1 VAPPAGLGRAGR
13 RCLTLVGA
21 VGREAVGILQGPEVD
36 TLTGLAFSIQADA
49 LHLDDVIS
57 ILRQVPQHAGPV
69 GGVHLPDEA
78 LHLSILPLPE

>member
-1 VAPPAGLGRAGR
+1 M
-13 RCLTLVGA
+13 VGA
-21 VGREAVGILQGPEVD
+21 VGREAVSLLQGPEVD

-69 GGVHLPDEA
+69 GGVYLPDEA